1 MVSVIP
7 KNLGRT
13 VWPLMVM
20 ALVSLAI
27 YVSGGRLLLGALP
40 RVQPDIEQLLSQRF
54 SGDIRVGQI
63 NGAMEG
69 FSPRLDLTDFV
80 VLDSQTGA
88 AISLPKASIRLD
100 PWESLLSGAPRFD
113 ELTLIGPRIE
123 WSGESGTDPIVI
135 PAGLRDFLGS
145 FGRLQ
150 VRDAHLIG
158 EVDRDGVSMILESL
172 TVDID
177 LARDRSRRILR
188 VSVDSPDG
196 RLLSAEG
203 YGTGNPFDLNQFSG
217 ELQGSLSAAGL
228 SHLARWQQRD
238 LTAEGQVD
246 FWFAIAQGRP
256 TAVLQIDLTQIEVTG
271 QTPLSLAQLRVDS
284 VFEGPFDQ
292 ATIWIDNAS
301 LTADD
306 QTFLL
311 PRIHMHRLGQGWKML
326 TDRFEVSPLITALRG
341 SELLPDKANEILK
354 ALSPAGI
361 VDSLALT
368 LEALDRPLH
377 RWELAAT
384 VTDATTDPD
393 PFRKVPGLVGVDAS
407 IVANEEGATAWF
419 DTKDFELVLPTAYR
433 EPIRLNSVLGTL
445 EGRWQRDALFLEHGV
460 LLGSAPEHDAAVLFE
475 IDIPFSKQASVPL
488 EMRLAA
494 SVLDAPVGIRNAYV
508 PYRMPAPA
516 YSWLQQALPVGQIE
530 SGIFL
535 WHGGFKPYGHPSQT
549 MQLAADL
556 SGVTLDYQPG
566 WPSARLTKSKL
577 RLDDTRIDAWSVR
590 GQVAELS
597 LVDTAVSLHVRKDNI
612 WLDLQ
617 TQSNGK
623 PGEIVSAL
631 EQLPALSKAYPV
643 MRDLTVGGDDP
654 TTTSVNVRFDL
665 RNLGPTLNVDVDI
678 ALINA
683 TVASALLDLQA
694 ASLGGELRYRTQS
707 GFESTGITARV
718 FDRQVAVDIGP
729 ELATAPDTVLA
740 ARLDFEAAVSDVLSW
755 RDINYSLPAEGA
767 AAVTVAINVA
777 SEVAVDIESDL
788 EGISVDLPLPWGKPA
803 DARAPLK
810 VSWRDR
816 EWAAW
821 EVFWFGRA
829 SAIADTSEAGA
840 ISAILDVTPR
850 TRPLQWPLLAPEP
863 GLRVT
868 GFLPSLDPS
877 DWQDT
882 IELFS
887 VEAGPASPTVTIDA
901 LKIGRLLWRGEELG
915 DLSLNANLEGETL
928 YAGFELP
935 WLRGQTQQFISAP
948 VSDSAAALQASLERE
963 LRIEYLN
970 LEGLPQVSGQW
981 AERARPPDPQGALG
995 AWMRQLHVSVEG
1007 IHRADTKLGDLDLT
1021 IDYVED
1027 EGWRFREVTGNFL
1040 GINWLPKTRMIWQSS
1055 EEGEST
1061 TLSLAAELQD
1071 VATSLTLVG
1080 VPPLVETERGRLD
1093 AKWQWPGSPADFEL
1107 TAMTGDMELEMETG
1121 SFVTANA
1128 EATGALRLLSL
1139 LNLSGLFRRANM
1151 NQLFDP
1157 GVTFDSA
1164 GGTFNFSQGNLRIP
1178 EFAIEGSGG
1187 YFTFS
1192 SDIDLVAETLD
1203 GELVVTLPLV
1213 ENIPWVAA
1221 LAGGLPVAAGTYLIS
1236 KVFED
1241 QVNQLS
1247 SGVYAVSGDIDN
1259 PEVAFE
1265 RVFDATSR
1273 LPEAVN
1279 EPTEDQSLI
1288 DAAASSSDR

>member
-1 MVSVIP
+1 MASVIP
-7 KNLGRT
+7 KSLGRT

-20 ALVSLAI
+20 ALVGLAI

-40 RVQPDIEQLLSQRF
+40 RFQQDIEQQLSQRF
-54 SGDIRVGQI
+54 SGDIRIGQI
-63 NGAMEG
+63 SGAMEG
-69 FSPRLDLTDFV
+69 FSPRLDLTNFV
-80 VLDSQTGA
+80 VLDNQTGA
-88 AISLPKASIRLD
+88 AISLPEASIRLN
-100 PWESLLSGAPRFD
+100 PWASLLSGAPRFD
-113 ELTLIGPRIE
+113 ELTLIGPRVE
-123 WSGESGTDPIVI
+123 WSGESGTDAITI
-135 PAGLRDFLGS
+135 PAGLRDFLTS
-145 FGRLQ
+145 FSRLQ

-158 EVDRDGVSMILESL
+158 EVGRSGAPMTLESL

-177 LARDRSRRILR
+177 LARDRSRRTLR
-188 VSVDSPDG
+188 ISIDSPDG
-196 RLLSAEG
+196 RLMSAEG
-203 YGTGNPFDLNQFSG
+203 YGTGNPFEISQFSG
-217 ELQGSLSAAGL
+217 ELQGSLSGAGV
-228 SHLARWQQRD
+228 SFLAQWLQWD
-238 LTAEGQVD
+238 LTAEGQAD
-246 FWFAIAQGRP
+246 FWFAVIGGQP
-256 TAVLQIDLTQIEVTG
+256 TAVMQVNLTQIAATG
-271 QTPLSLAQLRVDS
+271 PTPLNLDQLRVES
-284 VFEGPFDQ
+284 VVEGPFDQ
-292 ATIWIDNAS
+292 ARIWIDDAS

-326 TDRFEVSPLITALRG
+326 TNRFEVSPLMAALRG

-384 VTDATTDPD
+384 VTDVTTA
-393 PFRKVPGLVGVDAS
+393 PFRKVPGLVGIEAS
-407 IVANEEGATAWF
+407 IAANEEGATAWI
-419 DTKDFELVLPTAYR
+419 DTKDFELVLPKVYR
-433 EPIRLNSVLGTL
+433 EPIRLTAVMGTL
-445 EGRWQRDALFLEHGV
+445 EGRWQRDALFLEHGL
-460 LLGSAPEHDAAVLFE
+460 LLGTARDHEAAVQFE
-475 IDIPFSKQASVPL
+475 IDIPFSKEASVPL

-494 SVLDAPVGIRNAYV
+494 SVLDAPVAIRDAYV
-508 PYRMPAPA
+508 PYRMPATA
-516 YSWLQQALPVGQIE
+516 YSWLQQALPAGQIE
-530 SGIFL
+530 SGVFL

-556 SGVTLDYQPG
+556 SEVTLDYQPG
-566 WPSARLTKSKL
+566 WPAALLTESRL
-577 RLDDTRIDAWSVR
+577 RLDDARIDAWSAQ
-590 GQVAELS
+590 GQLAELS
-597 LVDTAVSLHVRKDNI
+597 LVDTAVGLHVGSDAI
-612 WLDLQ
+612 WLNLQ

-623 PGEIVSAL
+623 PGEILSAL
-631 EQLPALSKAYPV
+631 EQMPALSAAYPV
-643 MRDLTVGGDDP
+643 MRDLTVGGDEP
-654 TTTSVNVRFDL
+654 TATNAQIRFDV
-665 RNLGPTLNVDVDI
+665 RNVAPSLDVAVDV

-694 ASLGGELRYRTQS
+694 ASLSGDLRYRTQT

-729 ELATAPDTVLA
+729 QHATAPDTLLA
-740 ARLDFEAAVSDVLSW
+740 AQLDFEAAVSDVLFW
-755 RDINYSLPAEGA
+755 RGINYPVPAEGV
-767 AAVTVAINVA
+767 AAVTVGINVA
-777 SEVAVDIESDL
+777 SEVAVDIKSDL
-788 EGISVDLPLPWGKPA
+788 RGVSVDLPLPWGKSA
-803 DARAPLK
+803 ESRAPLK

-821 EVFWFGRA
+821 EVFWLGRA
-829 SAIADTSEAGA
+829 SAITDAPEAGA

-850 TRPLQWPLLAPEP
+850 TRPQQWPLLAPEP

-882 IELFS
+882 LARFS
-887 VEAGPASPTVTIDA
+887 TKAGPPSPTVTIDA

-935 WLRGQTQQFISAP
+935 WLRGQLQQFASAP

-963 LRIEYLN
+963 LRIEYLD
-970 LEGLPQVSGQW
+970 LDGLPQVSGQW
-981 AERARPPDPQGALG
+981 ADRAAPPDPQGALG

-1021 IDYVED
+1021 IDYVEG
-1027 EGWRFREVTGNFL
+1027 EGWQFREVTGNFL

-1080 VPPLVETERGRLD
+1080 VAPLVETERGRLD
-1093 AKWQWPGSPADFEL
+1093 AEWQWPGSPADFEL
-1107 TAMTGDMELEMETG
+1107 TAMSGDMELEMETG

-1164 GGTFNFSQGNLRIP
+1164 GGSFNFSQGDLRIP
-1178 EFAIEGSGG
+1178 DFSIEGSGG
-1187 YFTFS
+1187 YFSFS

-1247 SGVYAVSGDIDN
+1247 SGVYAVSGDLDN

-1265 RVFDATSR
+1265 RVFDAKSQ
-1273 LPEAVN
+1273 LPQAADQAV
-1279 EPTEDQSLI
+1279 EDQSST

>member
-40 RVQPDIEQLLSQRF
+40 RVQQDIEQLLSQRF
-54 SGDIRVGQI
+54 SGDIRIGQI
-63 NGAMEG
+63 SGAMEG
-69 FSPRLDLTDFV
+69 FSPRLDLSDFV

-88 AISLPKASIRLD
+88 AISLPKASIRLN

-113 ELTLIGPRIE
+113 ELTLIGPRVE
-123 WSGESGTDPIVI
+123 WSGESGTDAITI
-135 PAGLRDFLGS
+135 PAGLRDFLTS
-145 FGRLQ
+145 FARLQ
-150 VRDAHLIG
+150 IRDAHLIG
-158 EVDRDGVSMILESL
+158 EVDRDGVPMTLESL

-203 YGTGNPFDLNQFSG
+203 YGTGNPFELNQFSG
-217 ELQGSLSAAGL
+217 EVQGSLSAAGL
-228 SHLARWQQRD
+228 SHLARWQQWD
-238 LTAEGQVD
+238 LAAKGQVD
-246 FWFAIAQGRP
+246 FWFAVAQGRP
-256 TAVLQIDLTQIEVTG
+256 TAVLQIDLAQIEVTG
-271 QTPLSLAQLRVDS
+271 QTPFNLAQLHVDS

-292 ATIWIDNAS
+292 ANIWIDDAS

-311 PRIHMHRLGQGWKML
+311 PRIHLHRLGRGWKML
-326 TDRFEVSPLITALRG
+326 TERFEVSPLIAALRG
-341 SELLPDKANEILK
+341 SELLPDKANEILEI
-354 ALSPAGI
+354 LSPAGR
-361 VDSLALT
+361 VDRLALT
-368 LEALDRPLH
+368 VEALDQPLH

-384 VTDATTDPD
+384 VIDATTDP
-393 PFRKVPGLVGVDAS
+393 FKKVPGLVGIDAS
-407 IVANEEGATAWF
+407 IAANEEGAAAWF
-419 DTKDFELVLPTAYR
+419 DTKDFELVLPKVYR
-433 EPIRLNSVLGTL
+433 EPIRLKSVLGTL
-445 EGRWQRDALFLEHGV
+445 EGRWQRDALFLERGV
-460 LLGSAPEHDAAVLFE
+460 LLGSAPDHDAAVQFE
-475 IDIPFSKQASVPL
+475 IDIPFSKQSSVPL

-494 SVLDAPVGIRNAYV
+494 SVVDAPVGIRDAYV
-508 PYRMPAPA
+508 PYRIPAPA
-516 YSWLQQALPVGQIE
+516 YAWLQRALPVGQIE
-530 SGIFL
+530 SGVFL
-535 WHGGFKPYGHPSQT
+535 WYGGFKPYGHPRQT

-566 WPSARLTKSKL
+566 WPAARLTESQL
-577 RLDDTRIDAWSVR
+577 RLDDTRIDAWSAR
-590 GQVAELS
+590 GQLAELS
-597 LVDTAVSLHVRKDNI
+597 LVDTAVGLHVGRDDI

-643 MRDLTVGGDDP
+643 MRDLTVDGDDP
-654 TTTSVNVRFDL
+654 TTTSANVRFDL
-665 RNLGPTLNVDVDI
+665 RNLGRTLDVDI
-678 ALINA
+678 DVALTNA

-694 ASLGGELRYRTQS
+694 ASLSGDLRYRTQT

-718 FDRQVAVDIGP
+718 FDRQVAVVVDP
-729 ELATAPDTVLA
+729 QLATAPDTLLA
-740 ARLDFEAAVSDVLSW
+740 AQLDFEAAVSDVLSW
-755 RDINYSLPAEGA
+755 RGINYPLPAEGL
-767 AAVTVAINVA
+767 AAVTVGINVA

-788 EGISVDLPLPWGKPA
+788 KGVSVDLPLPWGKSA
-803 DARAPLK
+803 ESRAPLK

-829 SAIADTSEAGA
+829 SAITDTPEAGT

-882 IELFS
+882 LALFS
-887 VEAGPASPTVTIDA
+887 MEAGLAGPPVTIDA

-935 WLRGQTQQFISAP
+935 WLRGQLQQFTSAP

-963 LRIEYLN
+963 LRIEYLD
-970 LEGLPQVSGQW
+970 LQGLPKVSGQW
-981 AERARPPDPQGALG
+981 AERAAPPDPQGALG
-995 AWMRQLHVSVEG
+995 TWMRQLHASVEG

-1021 IDYVED
+1021 VDYVEG
-1027 EGWRFREVTGNFL
+1027 EGWQFREVTGNFL

-1080 VPPLVETERGRLD
+1080 VAPLVETERGRLD
-1093 AKWQWPGSPADFEL
+1093 AEWQWPGSPTDFEL
-1107 TAMTGDMELEMETG
+1107 TAMSGDMELEMETG

-1164 GGTFNFSQGNLRIP
+1164 GGSFNFSQGDLRIR
-1178 EFAIEGSGG
+1178 EFSIEGSGG

-1247 SGVYAVSGDIDN
+1247 SGVYAVSGDLDN

-1273 LPEAVN
+1273 LPEVGDQPA
-1279 EPTEDQSLI
+1279 EDQSAI

>member
-1 MVSVIP
+1 
-7 KNLGRT
+7 
-13 VWPLMVM
+13 MVM

-292 ATIWIDNAS
+292 ATIWIDNAT

-306 QTFLL
+306 QTFVL
-311 PRIHMHRLGQGWKML
+311 PRIHLHRLGRGWRML
-326 TDRFEVSPLITALRG
+326 TDGFEVSPLIAALRG
-341 SELLPDKANEILK
+341 SKLLPDRANEILET
-354 ALSPAGI
+354 LSPAGR
-361 VDSLALT
+361 VDQLALSV
-368 LEALDRPLH
+368 EAVDQPLQH
-377 RWELAAT
+377 WELAAT
-384 VTDATTDPD
+384 VVDATTDPV
-393 PFRKVPGLVGVDAS
+393 RKVPGLVGIDAS
-407 IVANEEGATAWF
+407 ITANEEGATAWI
-419 DTKDFELVLPTAYR
+419 DTRDFALVLPNVYR
-433 EPIRLNSVLGTL
+433 EPIRLTSVLGTL
-445 EGRWQRDALFLEHGV
+445 EGRWQRDALFLEHGL
-460 LLGSAPEHDAAVLFE
+460 LLGSAPEHDAAVQFE
-475 IDIPFSKQASVPL
+475 IDIPFSKQSSVPL

-494 SVLDAPVGIRNAYV
+494 SVQDAPVGIRDAYV
-508 PYRMPAPA
+508 PYRMPPPA
-516 YSWLQQALPVGQIE
+516 YAWLQRALPAGEIE

-535 WHGGFKPYGHPSQT
+535 WHGGFKPYGHPGQT

-556 SGVTLDYQPG
+556 TGVTLDYQPG
-566 WPSARLTKSKL
+566 WPAARLAESQL
-577 RLDDTRIDAWSVR
+577 RLDDTRIDAWSVE
-590 GQVAELS
+590 GQLAALS
-597 LVDTAVSLHVRKDNI
+597 LVDTAVGLQVGSDAI
-612 WLDLQ
+612 WLALQ
-617 TQSNGK
+617 TQSSGK
-623 PGEIVSAL
+623 PHEILSAL
-631 EQLPALSKAYPV
+631 SQLPALSVAYPV
-643 MRDLTVGGDDP
+643 MRDLSVGGDEP
-654 TTTSVNVRFDL
+654 TATNAQIRFDV
-665 RNLGPTLNVDVDI
+665 RNVAPSLNVDVDV
-678 ALINA
+678 ALNNA
-683 TVASALLDLQA
+683 TVSSALLALQA
-694 ASLGGELRYRTQS
+694 SSLSGDLRYRTQT
-707 GFESTGITARV
+707 GFESTGMTARV
-718 FDRQVAVDIGP
+718 FDRQVAVAMGP
-729 ELATAPDTVLA
+729 QHATAPDTLLA
-740 ARLDFEAAVSDVLSW
+740 AQLDFEAAVSDVLSW
-755 RDINYSLPAEGA
+755 RGINYPLPAEGVT
-767 AAVTVAINVA
+767 AVTVGINVA

-788 EGISVDLPLPWGKPA
+788 EGVAVDLPLPWGKPA
-803 DARAPLK
+803 EARAPLK

-829 SAIADTSEAGA
+829 SALTDTPEAGS
-840 ISAILDVTPR
+840 ISAILDLTPR
-850 TRPLQWPLLAPEP
+850 TRPLQWPLLAPDP
-863 GLRVT
+863 GVRVT

-877 DWQDT
+877 DWQNT
-882 IELFS
+882 LASFPTE
-887 VEAGPASPTVTIDA
+887 VGPSAPAVTIDA
-901 LKIGRLLWRGEELG
+901 LEIGRLLWRGEELG
-915 DLSLNANLEGETL
+915 ALSLNANLEGEAL

-935 WLRGQTQQFISAP
+935 WLRGQFQQITSAP
-948 VSDSAAALQASLERE
+948 VSDSAAALQTSLERE
-963 LRIEYLN
+963 LRIEYLD
-970 LEGLPQVSGQW
+970 LQGLPQVSEQW
-981 AERARPPDPQGALG
+981 AERAAPPDPEGALG
-995 AWMRQLHVSVEG
+995 AWMRQLHVSAEG
-1007 IHRADTKLGDLDLT
+1007 IHRADTELGDLDLT
-1021 IDYVED
+1021 IDYMAG
-1027 EGWRFREVTGNFL
+1027 EGWQFREVTGNFL
-1040 GINWLPKTRMIWQSS
+1040 GINWLPKTRMIWQSGD
-1055 EEGEST
+1055 EGEST
-1061 TLSLAAELQD
+1061 RLSLAAELQD
-1071 VATSLTLVG
+1071 MATSLALIG
-1080 VPPLVETERGRLD
+1080 VAPLVETQRGRLD
-1093 AKWQWPGSPADFEL
+1093 ADWQWPGSPADFEL
-1107 TAMTGDMELEMETG
+1107 TAMSGDMELEMEAG

-1164 GGTFNFSQGNLRIP
+1164 GGSFNFSQGDLRIP
-1178 EFAIEGSGG
+1178 DFSIEGSGG
-1187 YFTFS
+1187 YFSFS
-1192 SDIDLVAETLD
+1192 SDIDLVTETLD

-1247 SGVYAVSGDIDN
+1247 SGVYAVSGDLDN

-1273 LPEAVN
+1273 LREADDQAADDQS
-1279 EPTEDQSLI
+1279 PTE
-1288 DAAASSSDR
+1288 AAASSSDR

>member
-7 KNLGRT
+7 KSLGRT

-20 ALVSLAI
+20 ALVSLAV

-40 RVQPDIEQLLSQRF
+40 GVKQDIAQLLSERF
-54 SGDIRVGQI
+54 SGDIRIGQI
-63 NGAMEG
+63 SGAMEG

-88 AISLPKASIRLD
+88 AISLPEASIRLN

-113 ELTLIGPRIE
+113 ELMLIGPRVE
-123 WSGESGTDPIVI
+123 WSGESGTDSIAI
-135 PAGLRDFLGS
+135 PAGLRDFLSS
-145 FGRLQ
+145 FARLQ

-158 EVDRDGVSMILESL
+158 EIDRDGVPMTLESL

-188 VSVDSPDG
+188 VSIDSPDG
-196 RLLSAEG
+196 RLVSAEG
-203 YGTGNPFDLNQFSG
+203 SGTGNPFELNQFSG
-217 ELQGSLSAAGL
+217 ELQGSLSGAGM
-228 SHLARWQQRD
+228 SYLAQWLQWD
-238 LTAEGQVD
+238 LTAEGQAD
-246 FWFAIAQGRP
+246 FWFAVTGGKP
-256 TAVLQIDLTQIEVTG
+256 TAVMQVNLTQIAVTG
-271 QTPLSLAQLRVDS
+271 QTSINLDQLRVDS
-284 VFEGPFDQ
+284 VVEGPFDQ
-292 ATIWIDNAS
+292 ARIWIDDAS
-301 LTADD
+301 LAADD

-311 PRIHMHRLGQGWKML
+311 PRIHLHRLGRGWKML
-326 TDRFEVSPLITALRG
+326 SNRFEVSPLIAVLRG
-341 SELLPDKANEILK
+341 SKLLPDKANEILET
-354 ALSPAGI
+354 LSPAGS
-361 VDSLALT
+361 VDRLALT
-368 LEALDRPLH
+368 LETLDEPLH

-384 VTDATTDPD
+384 VTDATTDP
-393 PFRKVPGLVGVDAS
+393 FKKVPGLVGIDAS
-407 IVANEEGATAWF
+407 ITANEKGATAWI
-419 DTKDFELVLPTAYR
+419 DTQDFELVLPNVYR
-433 EPIRLNSVLGTL
+433 EPIRLTSVLGAL
-445 EGRWQRDALFLEHGV
+445 EGRWQRDALFLEHGL
-460 LLGSAPEHDAAVLFE
+460 LLGSAPEHDAAVQFE
-475 IDIPFSKQASVPL
+475 IDIPFSKKSSVPL

-494 SVLDAPVGIRNAYV
+494 SVLDAPVGIRDAYV

-516 YSWLQQALPVGQIE
+516 YSWLQQALPDGQIE
-530 SGIFL
+530 RGIFL
-535 WHGGFKPYGHPSQT
+535 WHGGFKPYGHPGQT

-566 WPSARLTKSKL
+566 WPVALLTESQL
-577 RLDDTRIDAWSVR
+577 RLDDTRIHAWSAQ
-590 GQVAELS
+590 GQMAGLS
-597 LVDTAVSLHVRKDNI
+597 LVDTTVGLQVGSDAI

-617 TQSNGK
+617 TQSKGK
-623 PGEIVSAL
+623 PGEILSSL
-631 EQLPALSKAYPV
+631 EQLPALAMAYPV
-643 MRDLTVGGDDP
+643 MRDLTVGGDEP
-654 TTTSVNVRFDL
+654 TETSAHIRFDV
-665 RNLGPTLNVDVDI
+665 RNVGPSLDVDVDV
-678 ALINA
+678 ALTNA
-683 TVASALLDLQA
+683 TLASTLLDLQA
-694 ASLGGELRYRTQS
+694 ASLSGDLRYRTQT

-718 FDRQVAVDIGP
+718 FDRQVAVAMGP
-729 ELATAPDTVLA
+729 QFAASPDTLLA
-740 ARLDFEAAVSDVLSW
+740 AQLDFEVAVSDILSW
-755 RDINYSLPAEGA
+755 RGINYPLPAEGVT
-767 AAVTVAINVA
+767 AVTVGINVA
-777 SEVAVDIESDL
+777 SDVAVDIESDL
-788 EGISVDLPLPWGKPA
+788 KGVSVDLPLPWGKSA
-803 DARAPLK
+803 GARAPLK

-829 SAIADTSEAGA
+829 SAITDTPKAGSV
-840 ISAILDVTPR
+840 SAILDVTPR
-850 TRPLQWPLLAPEP
+850 TRPLQWPLLAPDP

-882 IELFS
+882 LAPVSAE
-887 VEAGPASPTVTIDA
+887 VGPSGLPVTIDA

-915 DLSLNANLEGETL
+915 ALSLNANLEGETL

-935 WLRGQTQQFISAP
+935 WLRGQLQQFTSAP
-948 VSDSAAALQASLERE
+948 VSDSAAALQTSLERE
-963 LRIEYLN
+963 LRIEYLD
-970 LEGLPQVSGQW
+970 LQGLPKVSEQW
-981 AERARPPDPQGALG
+981 AERAAPPDPQGALG
-995 AWMRQLHVSVEG
+995 AWMRQLHLSVEG
-1007 IHRADTKLGDLDLT
+1007 IHRADTELGDLDLT

-1027 EGWRFREVTGNFL
+1027 EGWQFREVTGNFL
-1040 GINWLPKTRMIWQSS
+1040 GINWLPKTRIIWQSS

-1071 VATSLTLVG
+1071 VATSLALVG
-1080 VPPLVETERGRLD
+1080 VAPLVETERGRLD
-1093 AKWQWPGSPADFEL
+1093 AEWQWPGSPADFEL
-1107 TAMTGDMELEMETG
+1107 TAMSGDMQLEMEAG

-1164 GGTFNFSQGNLRIP
+1164 GGSFNFSQGDLRIP
-1178 EFAIEGSGG
+1178 DFSIEGSGG

-1192 SDIDLVAETLD
+1192 SDIDLVTETLD

-1221 LAGGLPVAAGTYLIS
+1221 LAGGLPIAAGTYLVS

-1247 SGVYAVSGDIDN
+1247 SGVYTVSGDLDN
-1259 PEVAFE
+1259 PEVSFE

-1273 LPEAVN
+1273 LPEVDDQAA
-1279 EPTEDQSLI
+1279 EDQSPTG
-1288 DAAASSSDR
+1288 ATASSSER

>member
-1 MVSVIP
+1 MVSMIP

-27 YVSGGRLLLGALP
+27 YVSGGRVLLGALP
-40 RVQPDIEQLLSQRF
+40 RVQQDIEQLLSQRF
-54 SGDIRVGQI
+54 SGDIRIGQMS
-63 NGAMEG
+63 GAMEG

-88 AISLPKASIRLD
+88 AISLPEASIRLN

-113 ELTLIGPRIE
+113 ELTLIGPRVE
-123 WSGESGTDPIVI
+123 WTGESGTDSIAI
-135 PAGLRDFLGS
+135 PAGLGDFLSS
-145 FGRLQ
+145 FARLQ

-158 EVDRDGVSMILESL
+158 EVDRDGVPMTLESL

-177 LARDRSRRILR
+177 LARDRSRRTLR
-188 VSVDSPDG
+188 VSIDSPDE

-203 YGTGNPFDLNQFSG
+203 SGTGNPFELNQFSG
-217 ELQGSLSAAGL
+217 ELQGSLSGAGV
-228 SHLARWQQRD
+228 SYLAQWLQWD
-238 LTAEGQVD
+238 LTAEGQAD
-246 FWFAIAQGRP
+246 FWFAVNGGRP
-256 TAVLQIDLTQIEVTG
+256 TAVMQVNLTQIAVTG
-271 QTPLSLAQLRVDS
+271 QTPLNLEQLRVDS
-284 VFEGPFDQ
+284 VVEGPFDQ
-292 ATIWIDNAS
+292 ARIWIDDAS

-311 PRIHMHRLGQGWKML
+311 PRIHLHSLGRSWKML
-326 TDRFEVSPLITALRG
+326 TNRFEVSPLIAALRG
-341 SELLPDKANEILK
+341 SEFLPDKVNEILET
-354 ALSPAGI
+354 LSPAGT
-361 VDSLALT
+361 VDRLALT
-368 LEALDRPLH
+368 VEALDQPLH

-384 VTDATTDPD
+384 VTDATTDP
-393 PFRKVPGLVGVDAS
+393 FRKVPGLVGIDAS
-407 IVANEEGATAWF
+407 ITANEEGATAWI
-419 DTKDFELVLPTAYR
+419 DARDFELVLPNVYR
-433 EPIRLNSVLGTL
+433 EPIRLTSVLGTL
-445 EGRWQRDALFLEHGV
+445 EGRWQRDALFLEHGL
-460 LLGSAPEHDAAVLFE
+460 LLGSAPEHDAAVQFE
-475 IDIPFSKQASVPL
+475 IDIPFSKQSSVPL
-488 EMRLAA
+488 KMRLSA
-494 SVLDAPVGIRNAYV
+494 SVLDAPVGIRDAYM

-516 YSWLQQALPVGQIE
+516 YAWLQQALPAGKIE
-530 SGIFL
+530 RGIFL
-535 WHGGFKPYGHPSQT
+535 WHGGFKPYGHAGQT
-549 MQLAADL
+549 MQLAAHL

-566 WPSARLTKSKL
+566 WPAALLTESQL
-577 RLDDTRIDAWSVR
+577 RLDDTRIDLWSAQ
-590 GQVAELS
+590 GQLAELA
-597 LVDTAVSLHVRKDNI
+597 LVETAAGLQVDSNAI
-612 WLDLQ
+612 WLNLQ
-617 TQSNGK
+617 TRSKGK
-623 PGEIVSAL
+623 PGEILSAL
-631 EQLPALSKAYPV
+631 KQLPALSVAYPV
-643 MRDLTVGGDDP
+643 MRDLTVGGDEP
-654 TTTSVNVRFDL
+654 TATSAHIRFDL
-665 RNLGPTLNVDVDI
+665 RNVAPSLDVNVEM
-678 ALINA
+678 AMTNA

-694 ASLGGELRYRTQS
+694 VSLSGDLRYRTQT
-707 GFESTGITARV
+707 GFESMGITARV
-718 FDRQVAVDIGP
+718 FDRQVAVAMGP
-729 ELATAPDTVLA
+729 QLATAPGTLLA
-740 ARLDFEAAVSDVLSW
+740 AQLDFEAAVSDVLSW
-755 RDINYSLPAEGA
+755 RGINYPLPAEGVT
-767 AAVTVAINVA
+767 AVTVGINVA
-777 SEVAVDIESDL
+777 SEVAVDVESDL
-788 EGISVDLPLPWGKPA
+788 KGVSVDLPLPWGKSA
-803 DARAPLK
+803 EARAPLK

-821 EVFWFGRA
+821 EMFWFGRA
-829 SAIADTSEAGA
+829 SAITDTPEAGS

-850 TRPLQWPLLAPEP
+850 TRPLQWPLLAPDP

-882 IELFS
+882 LAPFTA
-887 VEAGPASPTVTIDA
+887 EAAPSGPIVRVDA

-915 DLSLNANLEGETL
+915 ALSLNANLEGETWS
-928 YAGFELP
+928 ADFELP
-935 WLRGQTQQFISAP
+935 WLRGQLQQVTSAP

-963 LRIEYLN
+963 LRIEYLD
-970 LEGLPQVSGQW
+970 LQGLPQVSERW
-981 AERARPPDPQGALG
+981 AERAAPPDPQGALG
-995 AWMRQLHVSVEG
+995 AWMRQLHLSVEG
-1007 IHRADTKLGDLDLT
+1007 IHRADTELGDLDLT

-1027 EGWRFREVTGNFL
+1027 EGWQFKEVTGNFL

-1061 TLSLAAELQD
+1061 TLSLSAELQD
-1071 VATSLTLVG
+1071 VATSLALVG
-1080 VPPLVETERGRLD
+1080 VAPLVETERGRLD
-1093 AKWQWPGSPADFEL
+1093 AEWQWPGSPTDFEL
-1107 TAMTGDMELEMETG
+1107 TAISGDMELEVEAG

-1164 GGTFNFSQGNLRIP
+1164 GGSFSFSQGDLRIP
-1178 EFAIEGSGG
+1178 DFSIEGSGG

-1192 SDIDLVAETLD
+1192 SDIDLVTETLN

-1221 LAGGLPVAAGTYLIS
+1221 LAGGLPVAAGTYLVS

-1247 SGVYAVSGDIDN
+1247 SGVYAVSGDLDN

-1273 LPEAVN
+1273 LLEVDDQAAK
-1279 EPTEDQSLI
+1279 DQSPT

>member
-1 MVSVIP
+1 
-7 KNLGRT
+7 
-13 VWPLMVM
+13 MVM

-292 ATIWIDNAS
+292 ATIWIDNAT

-306 QTFLL
+306 QTFVL
-311 PRIHMHRLGQGWKML
+311 PRIHLHRLGRGWRML
-326 TDRFEVSPLITALRG
+326 TDGFEVSPLIAALRG
-341 SELLPDKANEILK
+341 SKLLPDRANEILET
-354 ALSPAGI
+354 LSPAGR
-361 VDSLALT
+361 VDQLALSV
-368 LEALDRPLH
+368 EAVDQPLQH
-377 RWELAAT
+377 WELAAT
-384 VTDATTDPD
+384 VVDATTDPV
-393 PFRKVPGLVGVDAS
+393 RKVPGLVGIDAS
-407 IVANEEGATAWF
+407 ITANEEGATAWI
-419 DTKDFELVLPTAYR
+419 DTRDFALVLPNVYR
-433 EPIRLNSVLGTL
+433 EPIRLTSVLGTL
-445 EGRWQRDALFLEHGV
+445 EGRWQRDALFLEHGL
-460 LLGSAPEHDAAVLFE
+460 LLGSAPEHDAAVQFE
-475 IDIPFSKQASVPL
+475 IDIPFSKQSSVPL

-494 SVLDAPVGIRNAYV
+494 SVQDAPVGIRDAYV
-508 PYRMPAPA
+508 PYRMPPPA
-516 YSWLQQALPVGQIE
+516 YAWLQRALPAGEIE

-535 WHGGFKPYGHPSQT
+535 WHGGFKPYGHPGQT

-556 SGVTLDYQPG
+556 TGVTLDYQPG
-566 WPSARLTKSKL
+566 WPAARLAESQL
-577 RLDDTRIDAWSVR
+577 RLDDTRIDAWSVE
-590 GQVAELS
+590 GQLAALS
-597 LVDTAVSLHVRKDNI
+597 LVDTAVGLQVGSDAI
-612 WLDLQ
+612 WLALQ
-617 TQSNGK
+617 TQSSGK
-623 PGEIVSAL
+623 PHEILSAL
-631 EQLPALSKAYPV
+631 SQLPALSVAYPV
-643 MRDLTVGGDDP
+643 MRDLSVGGDEP
-654 TTTSVNVRFDL
+654 TATNAQIRFDV
-665 RNLGPTLNVDVDI
+665 RNVAPSLNVDVDV
-678 ALINA
+678 ALNNA
-683 TVASALLDLQA
+683 TVSSALLALQA
-694 ASLGGELRYRTQS
+694 SSLSGDLRYRTQT
-707 GFESTGITARV
+707 GFESTGMTARV
-718 FDRQVAVDIGP
+718 FDRQVAVAMGP
-729 ELATAPDTVLA
+729 QHATAPDTLLA
-740 ARLDFEAAVSDVLSW
+740 AQLDFEAAVSDVLSW
-755 RDINYSLPAEGA
+755 RGINYPLPAEGVT
-767 AAVTVAINVA
+767 AVTVGINVA

-788 EGISVDLPLPWGKPA
+788 EGVAVDLPLPWGKPA
-803 DARAPLK
+803 EARAPLK

-829 SAIADTSEAGA
+829 SALTDTPEAGSM
-840 ISAILDVTPR
+840 SAILDLTPR
-850 TRPLQWPLLAPEP
+850 TRPLQWPLLAPDP
-863 GLRVT
+863 GVRVT

-877 DWQDT
+877 DWQNT
-882 IELFS
+882 LASFPTE
-887 VEAGPASPTVTIDA
+887 VGPSAPAVTIDA
-901 LKIGRLLWRGEELG
+901 LEIGRLLWRGEELG
-915 DLSLNANLEGETL
+915 ALSLNANLEGEAL

-935 WLRGQTQQFISAP
+935 WLRGQFQQITSAP
-948 VSDSAAALQASLERE
+948 VSDSAAALQTSLERE
-963 LRIEYLN
+963 LRIEYLD
-970 LEGLPQVSGQW
+970 LQGLPQVSEQW
-981 AERARPPDPQGALG
+981 AERAAPPDPEGALG
-995 AWMRQLHVSVEG
+995 AWMRQLHVSAEG
-1007 IHRADTKLGDLDLT
+1007 IHRADTELGDLDLT
-1021 IDYVED
+1021 IDYMAG
-1027 EGWRFREVTGNFL
+1027 EGWQFREVTGNFL
-1040 GINWLPKTRMIWQSS
+1040 GINWLPKTRMIWQSGD
-1055 EEGEST
+1055 EGEST
-1061 TLSLAAELQD
+1061 RLSLAAELQD
-1071 VATSLTLVG
+1071 MATSLALIG
-1080 VPPLVETERGRLD
+1080 VAPLVETQRGRLD
-1093 AKWQWPGSPADFEL
+1093 ADWQWPGSPADFEL
-1107 TAMTGDMELEMETG
+1107 TAMSGDMELEMEAG

-1164 GGTFNFSQGNLRIP
+1164 GGSFNFSQGDLRIP
-1178 EFAIEGSGG
+1178 DFSIEGSGG
-1187 YFTFS
+1187 YFSFS
-1192 SDIDLVAETLD
+1192 SDIDLVTETLD

-1247 SGVYAVSGDIDN
+1247 SGVYAVSGDLDN

-1273 LPEAVN
+1273 LREADDQAADDQS
-1279 EPTEDQSLI
+1279 PTE
-1288 DAAASSSDR
+1288 AAASSSDR